1 MIWIYSLSS
10 LVSAGVLMPA
20 EAGKIWQLC
29 RKVKKFSILAGS
41 CCVCVCVCVTEC
53 ESTDSQQY
61 QLLIS
66 AGMLSVDFSF
76 KLHFSKMQTKVKQSW
91 WIHISKCTIVNSVLC
106 DCFWDTSFYPKFL
119 TCVLFPKGKCFF
131 PFLCSSAPGKL
142 LNFSLCVLF

>member
-20 EAGKIWQLC
+20 EAGRIWQLC

-41 CCVCVCVCVTEC
+41 CSVCVY

-66 AGMLSVDFSF
+66 AGMLSVNFSF

-91 WIHISKCTIVNSVLC
+91 WIHVSKCTIVNLILC
-106 DCFWDTSFYPKFL
+106 DCFWDTSFYPEFFWLASHFKK
-119 TCVLFPKGKCFF
+119 TNVCFF

-142 LNFSLCVLF
+142 FNFSLCVLF